1 MTKTKTNSEAVNDA
15 TNDNWMARF
24 GKLEDVTERQSKK
37 GAYIT
42 FKLQAK
48 GFVQYGACF
57 NEDVIE
63 QMKAAVG
70 QDVWVKGPVDTHMG
84 RDAEGNPKEMKS
96 FKVIYFR
103 ISEAK
108 EEADAAVAE
117 AA

>member
-1 MTKTKTNSEAVNDA
+1 MTAKNTAANNTSD
-15 TNDNWMARF
+15 DNWMARF
-24 GKLEDVTERQSKK
+24 GVLEDVTDRTSTK
-37 GAYIT
+37 GDYIT

-57 NEDVIE
+57 NEEVIA

-70 QDVWVKGPVDTHMG
+70 KKIWVKGPVDTHMG
-84 RDAEGNPKEMKS
+84 RDQDGNPKEMKS

-103 ISEAK
+103 LSDDKQDIDHAQ
-108 EEADAAVAE
+108 AE